1 MLIDSVYSEN
11 KDINWHLIYK
21 EKMKLFFEEFLK
33 LQSNN
38 NKIGL
43 IIKSKKKNNLKALG
57 AIYDKIKNLNDQ
69 NECILIEENNDLT
82 SHYSN
87 YVSMI
92 VFSTYIQGAFI
103 QALVKDYNKRGL
115 IFDDTNLTILEKKF
129 MNLVKTK

>member
-1 MLIDSVYSEN
+1 MDLLLN
-11 KDINWHLIYK
+11 
-21 EKMKLFFEEFLK
+21 
-33 LQSNN
+33 Q
-38 NKIGL
+38 
-43 IIKSKKKNNLKALG
+43 KKNNLKGLG

-92 VFSTYIQGAFI
+92 VSFSTYIQGAFI